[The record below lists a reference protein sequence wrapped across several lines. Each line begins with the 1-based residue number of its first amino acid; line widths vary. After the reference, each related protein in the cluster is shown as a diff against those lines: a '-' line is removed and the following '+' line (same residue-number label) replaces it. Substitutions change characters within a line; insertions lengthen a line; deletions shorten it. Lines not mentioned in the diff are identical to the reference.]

1 MPAEIVGFLREEAT
15 FGEKQALK
23 LLKQNLP
30 KEFTVYVETPLHNKR
45 DIRYPDFIVLTNYGV
60 IVLEVKDWVTVTF
73 ADPSGATIRT
83 REGKERHEPNPVGKA
98 REFAL
103 VLSSELKKRL
113 HTAGNQQNI
122 PWSYA
127 AILVNLPYSV
137 ITQLRNPWGEEFVW
151 GEDDL
156 IVPDLLQ
163 TRLKMIFTAERLRS
177 LSRTE
182 LDMIRAVIYPVV
194 EIKQEGQPAFVLDT
208 KQEKIVA
215 EPVHNEPDVTLAKTK
230 QKVAARRQDDLFK
243 SIETSDQSEELEL
256 PEEGRKYSQNTSIRL
271 LRGIAGSGKSL
282 VLIQRAKFLAAQY
295 PEWKIGVFTFNKSL
309 QQHLEQQFQGTS
321 IKPRT
326 FHGECQSLL
335 HLQGERSVLDDWLE
349 YNRLDYPIIRNFG
362 KDFVGEE
369 INWIRDLGI
378 TEIGDYLSLE
388 RKGRG
393 KIRPTSDQ
401 RKELFG
407 LHQVY
412 LTHLAEKGSWD
423 FPLLPS
429 KVLDGLAIG
438 KYSKGQYDAILIDE
452 AQDWAPIW
460 FKIINQLLNP
470 DHGLLFLAD
479 DPSQS
484 IYRYFSWKE
493 KGVHVVGRTRW
504 LQVPYRNTYE
514 IYRAAYS
521 MIANNE
527 EIQKSLSDQGEMIQP
542 EIESDRMRHGE
553 RPLIRKFKS
562 NELEIDFIRQKID
575 ALRLKKISDD
585 QIAVLCR
592 HKTNVNNLQKEL
604 GNHGVR
610 IQPMHG
616 FKGLETSVVFIPCL
630 QNTFTD
636 PGPEQEA
643 MERRLLYMAMSRAR
657 QELYM
662 TSSGKLPNAFDELR
676 KQRLVDYLE

>member
-1 MPAEIVGFLREEAT
+1 MPAEVVGFLREDAT
-15 FGEKQALK
+15 YGEKQALK
-23 LLKQNLP
+23 LLRLNLP

-60 IVLEVKDWVTVTF
+60 IVLEVKDWVTIKF
-73 ADPSGATIRT
+73 ADPSGAIIRT

-103 VLSSELKKRL
+103 VLSGELNKRL
-113 HTAGNQQNI
+113 QRDSNQQSI

-127 AILVNLPYSV
+127 AILVNLPYPV

-156 IVPDLLQ
+156 IVPNLLQ
-163 TRLKMIFTAERLRS
+163 KRLKMVFPAERMRS
-177 LSRTE
+177 LSKTE
-182 LDMIRAVIYPVV
+182 QDMIRAVIYPVV
-194 EIKQEGQPAFVLDT
+194 EIIQSGQPAFVLDT
-208 KQEKIVA
+208 LQEKIVA
-215 EPVHNEPDVTLAKTK
+215 EPLRVEPGAVSSKARKEEAAK
-230 QKVAARRQDDLFK
+230 RQENFFE
-243 SIETSDQSEELEL
+243 SIQPSDQSFELEL
-256 PEEGRKYSQNTSIRL
+256 PEEGQKFSQNTSIRL

-295 PEWKIGVFTFNKSL
+295 PEWKIGVFTYNKQL
-309 QQHLEQQFQGTS
+309 QHHLEQQLLGTN

-326 FHGECQSLL
+326 FHGECQSLV
-335 HLQGERSVLDDWLE
+335 HLQGEPAILDDWLE
-349 YNRLDYPIIRNFG
+349 YNGLDYPIIRNFG
-362 KDFVGEE
+362 IEFTGEE

-378 TEIGDYLSLE
+378 TEKADYLSLE

-393 KIRPTSDQ
+393 KIRPTPDQ
-401 RKELFG
+401 RKELFD
-407 LHQVY
+407 LYQAY
-412 LTHLAEKGSWD
+412 LASLAEKSAWD
-423 FPLLPS
+423 FPLLPF
-429 KVLDGLAIG
+429 KVLDGLETG
-438 KYSKGQYDAILIDE
+438 KYPKGQYDAILIDE

-484 IYRYFSWKE
+484 IYRYFSWRD

-521 MIANNE
+521 MIANDE
-527 EIQKSLSDQGEMIQP
+527 EIQKSLSDQGELIQP
-542 EIESDRMRHGE
+542 VIDSNRMRHGE
-553 RPLIRKFKS
+553 PPLIRKFKS
-562 NELEIDFIRQKID
+562 HELEIDFIRQKIN
-575 ALRLKKISDD
+575 ALRLKKIVDD
-585 QIAVLCR
+585 QIAILCR
-592 HKTNVNNLQKEL
+592 HKAHANNLQKEL
-604 GNHGVR
+604 GKIGVR

-616 FKGLETSVVFIPCL
+616 FKGLETNVVFIPNL
-630 QNTFTD
+630 QNTFNNPD
-636 PGPEQEA
+636 PEQEP

-662 TSSGKLPNAFDELR
+662 TFSGKLPSAFNELR
-676 KQRLVDYLE
+676 RQKLIDYFE